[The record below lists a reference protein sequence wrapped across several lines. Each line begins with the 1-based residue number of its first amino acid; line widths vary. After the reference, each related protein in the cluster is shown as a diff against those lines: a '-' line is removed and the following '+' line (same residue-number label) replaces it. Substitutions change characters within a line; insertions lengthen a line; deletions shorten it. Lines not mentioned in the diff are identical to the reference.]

1 MWSTSA
7 IHRRQYTLERSAR
20 IVKMDLCRSDAFA
33 PNILRLLSVLLKPT
47 QLHSLFYF
55 RSFCS
60 RIFSEYIKFYRES
73 FCINKQFE
81 LEFPIQIFI
90 GKCAQKK
97 LKYFRIETDDHSFP
111 FSSHSHTAH
120 TRPDA
125 HTYTKRTLEAN
136 KTIFQWILIHNVV
149 EWHEREWECVYAT
162 SERCAPILSQLS
174 HMLFNALWLRC
185 RFT

>member
-7 IHRRQYTLERSAR
+7 IHRRQYTLARSAR
-20 IVKMDLCRSDAFA
+20 IDEMDLCRSDAFA
-33 PNILRLLSVLLKPT
+33 PNIFRLLSVCWHGFHF

-90 GKCAQKK
+90 GKLCTKEIK
-97 LKYFRIETDDHSFP
+97 VFSNWNRRP
-111 FSSHSHTAH
+111 FLPLLLTYI
-120 TRPDA
+120 RPNA
-125 HTYTKRTLEAN
+125 HTYTKGTLKAN

-149 EWHEREWECVYAT
+149 GWHERERKCVCVCNKWTWCAYIIEIIAYA
-162 SERCAPILSQLS
+162 I
-174 HMLFNALWLRC
+174 
-185 RFT
+185 